1 VEREGGET
9 RLSRPTASF
18 AKRQREQIKRD
29 KQSEKA
35 AKRAQRKNDKEN
47 GVITEEDE
55 FTVLDG
61 PAPVTE

>member
-1 VEREGGET
+1 M
-9 RLSRPTASF
+9 SRPTASF

-35 AKRAQRKNDKEN
+35 AKRAQRKTDKEN

>member
-1 VEREGGET
+1 M
-9 RLSRPTASF
+9 SRPTASF

-35 AKRAQRKNDKEN
+35 AKRAQRKTDKEN
-47 GVITEEDE
+47 GVITDEDE

-61 PAPVTE
+61 PVPLID

>member
-1 VEREGGET
+1 M
-9 RLSRPTASF
+9 SRPTASF

-29 KQSEKA
+29 KQTEKA
-35 AKRAQRKNDKEN
+35 AKRAQRKTDKEN

-61 PAPVTE
+61 PAPVAE

>member
-1 VEREGGET
+1 
-9 RLSRPTASF
+9 LSRPTASF

-35 AKRAQRKNDKEN
+35 AKRAQRKTDKEN
-47 GVITEEDE
+47 GVITDEDE

-61 PAPVTE
+61 PAPLAE